1 MIVGGVEEEPGA
13 PKYAL
18 IERERRFLVDC
29 ARRPDLRGHPFVLI
43 EDRYIDGTRLRLRR
57 MEDSASGRCLL
68 KLTKKYE
75 TEDPLAR
82 PIVTAYLT
90 EGEYCIFAALP
101 ARTLSKRRFH
111 VKVGAHYHGID
122 LFLGPLSG
130 LELTEVECPSDEA
143 LRSLVPP
150 EWAFREV
157 SDDPEFQGGGLA
169 SLDAD
174 RLSALLEKAKG

>member
-1 MIVGGVEEEPGA
+1 VTVRGEEEPGA

-18 IERERRFLVDC
+18 IERERRFLVDR
-29 ARRPDLRGHPFVLI
+29 ARRPDLDGHPFVLI

-57 MEDSASGRCLL
+57 MQDSAAGRILL

-75 TEDPLAR
+75 AEDPLAR

-90 EGEYCIFAALP
+90 DEEHRILAALP
-101 ARTLSKRRFH
+101 ARTLSKRRHH
-111 VKVGAHYHGID
+111 VKVGTHYFGID

-130 LELTEVECPSDEA
+130 LELAEIECPSDGL

-150 EWAFREV
+150 EWVLRDV
-157 SDDPEFQGGGLA
+157 SDDPDFQGGSLALLDAEGLA
-169 SLDAD
+169 
-174 RLSALLEKAKG
+174 ALLEKAKG